1 MVRINSSICCFEKV
15 SRIISFAI
23 IGLMFL
29 GVITME
35 LLVRRANG
43 QPITKR
49 ISVILDTDI
58 GDDIDD
64 TWALG
69 ILLNSPEVDIKLI
82 TTSTTNPLNKARI
95 VAKLLMAA
103 NRKDVPIGIGIPMG
117 DTLMQQSAWVKNFKL
132 SSYPGPVVY
141 DGVGRLIDTI
151 TTSPEPVTLIAIG
164 PLYNIAEALD
174 RAPQIAEKVNFVGML
189 GSIYKGYGNS
199 PTVAPEHNVKTFTEA
214 SQKVFKAPWKSM
226 VITPL
231 DTCGIVRL
239 TGEKYKTV
247 LQSENSVAKAVI
259 DSYRAWS
266 KHPCYTVN
274 SRGNPDIESSE
285 LFDTVAVYLAI
296 STDLVKMEKLPI
308 KVDDQGYTLIKDGGS
323 MVNCAVEWKDL
334 PAYENW
340 LVERVTGKVTK

>member
-1 MVRINSSICCFEKV
+1 MAKINSNICYSEKV
-15 SRIISFAI
+15 CRIISFAI

-35 LLVRRANG
+35 FLVRTANS
-43 QPITKR
+43 QPVTKK

-69 ILLNSPEVDIKLI
+69 TLLNSPEVDIKLI
-82 TTSTTNPLNKARI
+82 TTSTTNTLNKARI

-103 NRKDVPIGIGIPMG
+103 NRTDVPIGIGIPMG
-117 DTLMQQSAWVKNFKL
+117 DTLMQQSGWVKDFKL
-132 SSYPGPVVY
+132 ASYPGPVVY
-141 DGVGRLIDTI
+141 DGVGLLIDTI
-151 TTSPEPVTLIAIG
+151 MKSPEPVTLIAIG
-164 PLYNIAEALD
+164 PLYNIGEALD
-174 RAPQIAEKVNFVGML
+174 RKPEIAAKVNFVGMY

-199 PTVAPEHNVKTFTEA
+199 PKIAPEHNVKTFPEA

-231 DTCGIVRL
+231 DTCGIIRL
-239 TGEKYKTV
+239 KGEKYKAV
-247 LQSENSVAKAVI
+247 LQSENPVAKAVI
-259 DSYRAWS
+259 DGYRAWS
-266 KHPCYTVN
+266 KHPCYPVN
-274 SRGNPDIESSE
+274 SRGNPGIESSE

-296 STDLVKMEKLPI
+296 SPDLVKMEKLPI
-308 KVDDQGYTLIKDGGS
+308 EVDDQGYTLIKDGGS
-323 MVNCAVEWKDL
+323 MVSCAVEWKDL
-334 PAYENW
+334 PAYEDW

>member
-1 MVRINSSICCFEKV
+1 MVKV
-15 SRIISFAI
+15 DNETCYLGKVLHSTILLTVVLILSVVFMIEGFAK
-23 IGLMFL
+23 
-29 GVITME
+29 T
-35 LLVRRANG
+35 ANN
-43 QPITKR
+43 PPEIKK
-49 ISVILDTDI
+49 IPVILDTDI

-64 TWALG
+64 TWALA

-82 TTSTTNPLNKARI
+82 TTSTTNTLNKARI

-103 NRKDVPIGIGIPMG
+103 NRTNVPIGIGIPMG
-117 DTLMQQSAWVKNFKL
+117 DTLMQQSGWVKEFKL

-141 DGVGRLIDTI
+141 DGVGCLIDTI
-151 TTSPEPVTLIAIG
+151 MNSPEPITLIVIG
-164 PLYNIAEALD
+164 PLYNIAEALE
-174 RAPQIAEKVNFVGML
+174 RKPQIAEKVNFVGML

-199 PTVAPEHNVKTFTEA
+199 PTIAPEHNVKTFPKA

-231 DTCGIVRL
+231 DTCGIIRL
-239 TGEKYKTV
+239 KGEKYRAV
-247 LQSENSVAKAVI
+247 LQSENPVAKAVI

-266 KHPCYTVN
+266 KHPCYPVN
-274 SRGNPDIESSE
+274 SRGNPDIESTE
-285 LFDTVAVYLAI
+285 LFDTVAAYLAI

-308 KVDDQGYTLIKDGGS
+308 EVNDQGYTVIKDGGS

-334 PAYENW
+334 NAFENW